1 MRILLTR
8 GEWTATRIAIAILAL
23 AGIGI
28 MAYLT
33 YIHYANA
40 RSFCDLSREVSCDV
54 VTTSLYS
61 EIFKIPISIGGLAY
75 FLLVLFLA
83 ASNTPNAFQL
93 LFLATLFMLI
103 PSLFLSLLEI
113 FVIKSVCILCET
125 SKVLMAGILGI
136 SVFTL
141 RLPAAK
147 LMRLAAPIL
156 IAGVAASGV
165 MYFAQTGT
173 IAKKDYSALVVCLN
187 ENDVVYYKSVRCSTC
202 RRQEK
207 LLGDAYKQLNSV
219 ECHPDGENPQPELC
233 LNKGITKTP
242 TFLIEEQG
250 REIKRAEGL
259 QQTDELAVFA
269 NCPLELAE

>member
-1 MRILLTR
+1 MRILLMR
-8 GEWTATRIAIAILAL
+8 GEWTVARLMIAILAL

-28 MAYLT
+28 MSYLT
-33 YIHYANA
+33 YLHYANA
-40 RSFCDLSREVSCDV
+40 QSFCDLSQEVSCDV

-75 FLLVLFLA
+75 FLLILFLA
-83 ASNTPNAFQL
+83 ASNIPNVFQL
-93 LFLATLFMLI
+93 LFISTLLMLI
-103 PSLFLSLLEI
+103 PSLFLSFLEV

-125 SKVLMAGILGI
+125 SKVLMVGILGI

-141 RLPAAK
+141 RLPVRK
-147 LMRLAAPIL
+147 LARLAAPIA
-156 IAGVAASGV
+156 IAGVAAAGI

-173 IAKKDYSALVVCLN
+173 VAKKDYSALVACLN

-207 LLGDAYKQLNSV
+207 LLGDAYKQLSSV
-219 ECHPDGENPQPELC
+219 ECHPEGENPQPELC
-233 LNKGITKTP
+233 LEKGITKTP
-242 TFLIEEQG
+242 TFLIEENG
-250 REIKRAEGL
+250 REAGRAEGL
-259 QQTDELAVFA
+259 QQIKELAVFG